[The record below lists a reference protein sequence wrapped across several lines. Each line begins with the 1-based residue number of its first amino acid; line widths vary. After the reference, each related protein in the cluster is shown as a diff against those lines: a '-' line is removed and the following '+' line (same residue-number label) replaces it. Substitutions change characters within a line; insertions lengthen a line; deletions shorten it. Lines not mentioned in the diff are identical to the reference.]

1 MKKRIVVLGSTG
13 SIGRQVLEVV
23 RAMPGKFEIL
33 ALCAGSDA
41 GLLRQQALEFKP
53 RWVGLA
59 DPEGAADLA
68 GLGAR
73 VEAGPEAA
81 SLLAALPQGDMVVN
95 GVSGF
100 AGLASDNSASRI
112 PRQKTAGSSKRSSVQ
127 APLP

>member
-41 GLLRQQALEFKP
+41 GLLRQQALEFRP
-53 RWVGLA
+53 QWLGLA
-59 DPEGAADLA
+59 DPEEAADLA

-81 SLLAALPQGDMVVN
+81 SLLAALPVGAHRLTDSACISNNVIIPLTKVVLP
-95 GVSGF
+95 S
-100 AGLASDNSASRI
+100 LH
-112 PRQKTAGSSKRSSVQ
+112 KGS
-127 APLP
+127 

>member
-81 SLLAALPQGDMVVN
+81 SLLAALPQGDMVDQNIFGMVFIDLISQN
-95 GVSGF
+95 IFFGT
-100 AGLASDNSASRI
+100 SRQ
-112 PRQKTAGSSKRSSVQ
+112 RQPLRSS
-127 APLP
+127 

>member
-41 GLLRQQALEFKP
+41 GLLRQQALEFRP
-53 RWVGLA
+53 QWLGLA
-59 DPEGAADLA
+59 DPEEAADLA

-100 AGLASDNSASRI
+100 AGLSLI
-112 PRQKTAGSSKRSSVQ
+112 HI
-127 APLP
+127 

>member
-41 GLLRQQALEFKP
+41 GLLRQQALEFRP
-53 RWVGLA
+53 QWLGLA
-59 DPEGAADLA
+59 DPEEAADLA

-81 SLLAALPQGDMVVN
+81 SLLAALPQG
-95 GVSGF
+95 GHGGERGQRLCRAGAF
-100 AGLASDNSASRI
+100 AGGPSGGQDRGI
-112 PRQKTAGSSKRSSVQ
+112 GQ
-127 APLP
+127 

>member
-41 GLLRQQALEFKP
+41 GLLRQQALEFRP
-53 RWVGLA
+53 QWLGLA
-59 DPEGAADLA
+59 DPEEAADLA

-73 VEAGPEAA
+73 VEGRCFRQEA
-81 SLLAALPQGDMVVN
+81 
-95 GVSGF
+95 
-100 AGLASDNSASRI
+100 
-112 PRQKTAGSSKRSSVQ
+112 
-127 APLP
+127 

>member
-41 GLLRQQALEFKP
+41 GLLRQQALEFRP
-53 RWVGLA
+53 QWLGLA

-68 GLGAR
+68 GLGAGWR
-73 VEAGPEAA
+73 PGRRPPAFWP
-81 SLLAALPQGDMVVN
+81 PC
-95 GVSGF
+95 
-100 AGLASDNSASRI
+100 
-112 PRQKTAGSSKRSSVQ
+112 PRGTWW
-127 APLP
+127 